1 MVIMMFLAQRAHG
14 QVIRRCLTNRM
25 PSQPSSSNASRSRSS
40 GGGDGDGVVT
50 LQFLHD
56 DSVAVVTLQNP
67 QRRNALSVSMMEQL
81 DTHVQSLLQWS
92 TNKTTANNARAVILT
107 GSAGTFCSGLDLND
121 YSNDAATIIA
131 TPPSISANDATSTSG
146 DNSSTAHLLRDGKN
160 MLYHMT
166 RVTNQL
172 LSLPVLSISAIDGY
186 AMGGGAELTTCTDL
200 VVLSTNAKIQ
210 FVHAKRGASP
220 GWGGLRRLVNKVGR
234 ERALR
239 MLLLGECILGEDE
252 AKRSTAYADVVA
264 NEGESALHATMR
276 VIINPLVELPC
287 SQSIRAMKRAVSYA
301 DGDGEV
307 MMGNTIDERFK
318 FDTNMAMRGERDAFL
333 SVWGGKTN
341 VEQIQKAKD
350 RIQRSLGSTPSIDAR
365 R

>member
-14 QVIRRCLTNRM
+14 QVIRRCLTNRT
-25 PSQPSSSNASRSRSS
+25 PSQPSSSNASRSRS
-40 GGGDGDGVVT
+40 GDGDGVVT

-92 TNKTTANNARAVILT
+92 TNKTTTNNARAVILT
-107 GSAGTFCSGLDLND
+107 GSGGTFCSGLDLHDN
-121 YSNDAATIIA
+121 SNDAIIA
-131 TPPSISANDATSTSG
+131 TPPSISANDATSTSS
-146 DNSSTAHLLRDGKN
+146 DNSSTSHLLRDGKN

-220 GWGGLRRLVNKVGR
+220 GWGGLRRLVKKVGR

-239 MLLLGECILGEDE
+239 MLLLGECVLGEEE
-252 AKRSTAYADVVA
+252 AKRTSTAYADVVA

-287 SQSIRAMKRAVSYA
+287 SQSIRAIKKAVSCA

-307 MMGNTIDERFK
+307 MMGNNIDETMK
-318 FDTNMAMRGERDAFL
+318 FDANIVMRGERDAFL
-333 SVWGGKTN
+333 SVWGGETN
-341 VEQIQKAKD
+341 VEQIQKARD
-350 RIQRSLGSTPSIDAR
+350 RIRRTHSGTPSINNV
-365 R
+365 